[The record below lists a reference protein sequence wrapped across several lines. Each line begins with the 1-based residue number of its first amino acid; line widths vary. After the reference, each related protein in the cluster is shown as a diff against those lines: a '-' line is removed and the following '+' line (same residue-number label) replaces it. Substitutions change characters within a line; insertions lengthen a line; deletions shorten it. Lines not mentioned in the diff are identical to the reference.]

1 MRIRYERREP
11 RAEDI
16 REIQELKS
24 VIEAQDRDLR
34 LLTEKLR
41 EFQMHRN
48 GIIPCEP
55 PQYDQDE
62 MMLQAQ
68 QQQQQPPLSPSSMMR
83 KVKKPLLNCDVI
95 YEAENEEEDEAQTIS
110 AWGRFIRAIY
120 CENNTEFRLVWKS
133 VLVSLLFSFLCFYWT
148 ETSLYTTK
156 NFIWLYFDTEYID

>member
-41 EFQMHRN
+41 EIQMHRN
-48 GIIPCEP
+48 GIMTCEP
-55 PQYDQDE
+55 PQYEQDE

-68 QQQQQPPLSPSSMMR
+68 QPQQPPPSPSSMMR
-83 KVKKPLLNCDVI
+83 KMKKPTLNCDVI
-95 YEAENEEEDEAQTIS
+95 YEAENEEEEEAQSIS
-110 AWGRFIRAIY
+110 A
-120 CENNTEFRLVWKS
+120 
-133 VLVSLLFSFLCFYWT
+133 
-148 ETSLYTTK
+148 
-156 NFIWLYFDTEYID
+156 

>member
-48 GIIPCEP
+48 GVMPCEP
-55 PQYDQDE
+55 PQYEQDE
-62 MMLQAQ
+62 MMLQAQQQ

-83 KVKKPLLNCDVI
+83 KMKKPSLNCDVI
-95 YEAENEEEDEAQTIS
+95 YEAENEEEEEAQSIS
-110 AWGRFIRAIY
+110 A
-120 CENNTEFRLVWKS
+120 
-133 VLVSLLFSFLCFYWT
+133 
-148 ETSLYTTK
+148 
-156 NFIWLYFDTEYID
+156 

>member
-48 GIIPCEP
+48 GIAASQP
-55 PQYDQDE
+55 PSYDQDE
-62 MMLQAQ
+62 MMMQATQ
-68 QQQQQPPLSPSSMMR
+68 QQPTPPLSPSSMMR
-83 KVKKPLLNCDVI
+83 KMKKPTNLNCDVI
-95 YEAENEEEDEAQTIS
+95 YEAENEDEEDA
-110 AWGRFIRAIY
+110 AHRALRPE
-120 CENNTEFRLVWKS
+120 CGK
-133 VLVSLLFSFLCFYWT
+133 
-148 ETSLYTTK
+148 
-156 NFIWLYFDTEYID
+156 

>member
-41 EFQMHRN
+41 EIQMHRN
-48 GIIPCEP
+48 GIMACEP
-55 PQYDQDE
+55 PQYEQDE
-62 MMLQAQ
+62 MLLQA

-83 KVKKPLLNCDVI
+83 KMKKPLLNCDVI
-95 YEAENEEEDEAQTIS
+95 YEAENEEEEEAQTIS
-110 AWGRFIRAIY
+110 A
-120 CENNTEFRLVWKS
+120 
-133 VLVSLLFSFLCFYWT
+133 
-148 ETSLYTTK
+148 
-156 NFIWLYFDTEYID
+156 